1 MKKDAGF
8 SMVELLVVLGI
19 IAALAAVTIPGFLAY
34 IPNYRLNAA
43 TQELLG
49 DIQMA
54 KLRAVKKGVV
64 VSIRVNTATDSYT
77 MFVDDGA
84 GANYGNGAID
94 AGEETIKTV
103 TMPTGISIVS
113 TTFTADAVQF
123 NSRGLPFNW
132 NVGQIDIRN
141 RKNRTNTIEVFTAG
155 SAQIN

>member
-19 IAALAAVTIPGFLAY
+19 IAALAVVTIPGFLAY

-43 TQELLG
+43 SQEFLG

-64 VSIRVNTATDSYT
+64 VSIRINTVTDTYT
-77 MFVDDGA
+77 MFVDDGI
-84 GANYGNGAID
+84 GANYGNGAFN
-94 AGEETIKTV
+94 AGEETLKTV
-103 TMPTGISIVS
+103 TMPTGINIVS

-132 NVGQIDIRN
+132 NVGQIDIQN
-141 RKNRTNTIEVFTAG
+141 RKNRTKTIEVFMAG
-155 SAQIN
+155 SAEVN